1 MEYKASPIQSNITV
15 LVLAGIRI
23 YDYLPSSSG
32 SGHDGKWHESRA
44 VIWAAAFTEASSW
57 VGLALFPLLRNNMK
71 SPPALHAQVS
81 SWDRS
86 DVHKLPHSI
95 PKGEYLSHVF
105 STIVILK
112 RRSER
117 QDSMKKC
124 MVSQLARSNN
134 EDISSF
140 SLKGGTNLSALSR
153 SKPEKSIRSLLDPI
167 ELTYE
172 CIHRER
178 SIYPWQR

>member
-1 MEYKASPIQSNITV
+1 MTIYH
-15 LVLAGIRI
+15 LAAVMAMMVNGMRVEP
-23 YDYLPSSSG
+23 LSEQQPSQ
-32 SGHDGKWHESRA
+32 KQVHES
-44 VIWAAAFTEASSW
+44 WACAI
-57 VGLALFPLLRNNMK
+57 PLLRNNMK

-81 SWDRS
+81 SRDRS
-86 DVHKLPHSI
+86 DVPKLPHSI

-140 SLKGGTNLSALSR
+140 SLKGGTNLSAVSR
-153 SKPEKSIRSLLDPI
+153 SNPEKSIRSLLDPI

-172 CIHRER
+172 CIQRER
-178 SIYPWQR
+178 SIYQWQR